1 MDICYFCN
9 SENECQLYKI
19 ILHSAIV
26 GEIEILNDRKL
37 CHKCVIQ
44 IKNISFKST
53 VSVKQK

>member
-9 SENECQLYKI
+9 SVNECQLYDI
-19 ILHSAIV
+19 IITSALV
-26 GEIEILNDRKL
+26 GEIDKLNDKKL

-44 IKNISFKST
+44 IKNIIFKST

>member
-9 SENECQLYKI
+9 SVNECQLYEI

-37 CHKCVIQ
+37 CHKFVIQ
-44 IKNISFKST
+44 IKNITFKST

>member
-9 SENECQLYKI
+9 SSNECQLYKI

-44 IKNISFKST
+44 IKNITFKST
-53 VSVKQK
+53 VSVQQK

>member
-44 IKNISFKST
+44 IKNITFKST
-53 VSVKQK
+53 ESVTSK

>member
-9 SENECQLYKI
+9 SANECQLYKI
-19 ILHSAIV
+19 IAHSAIV
-26 GEIEILNDRKL
+26 EEIEILNDRKL

-44 IKNISFKST
+44 VKNITFKST